1 MEHRGLSTLVYFC
14 LLCWTCGMFCLPGS
28 HRTEA
33 GSVICMLHCV
43 CVCTAEMPC
52 KPQRLCTVPTG
63 FGAQASAVDS
73 HHFLA
78 KGGKQLLS
86 EPESFV
92 QTQRAPKNNE
102 CVREGPSGEELAKR
116 TPTHP
121 LMMTLSSNRYTLM
134 CWTPM
139 VSLKRCGTSSR
150 SSPLRSGV
158 WYRDTRICEV
168 KRCNSGSSMVLE
180 LTCPAQHKNQRTQ
193 SGRAGRRLLNST
205 VATTRAPGEEPREPR
220 V

>member
-1 MEHRGLSTLVYFC
+1 MEQRGLSILVYIC

-33 GSVICMLHCV
+33 SSVICMLHCV
-43 CVCTAEMPC
+43 CACTAEMQLQTTATLHGAHRVRSAS
-52 KPQRLCTVPTG
+52 QRCG
-63 FGAQASAVDS
+63 
-73 HHFLA
+73 LA
-78 KGGKQLLS
+78 PFPGKGGKQLLS
-86 EPESFV
+86 DPESFV
-92 QTQRAPKNNE
+92 QTQRAQKQRVCARGLKE
-102 CVREGPSGEELAKR
+102 EEELAKR
-116 TPTHP
+116 KPTHP

-180 LTCPAQHKNQRTQ
+180 LTCPVQH
-193 SGRAGRRLLNST
+193 
-205 VATTRAPGEEPREPR
+205 
-220 V
+220 